1 MSAAKRLGTLG
12 CVGLL
17 ATTAACG
24 SSASS
29 GAAGVPKTT
38 MNIGTVSAYTSL
50 DPAGAY
56 DAGSWMV
63 FYNVYQGLMTFQPGS
78 TVPTPDAAQSCN
90 FTGTDYLTYHCTLLK
105 GLTFSNGDPL
115 DAAAVKYSFDR
126 VQKIGTET
134 LPDKSA
140 ADNGSDVSSLLSTL
154 KSVDT
159 SGSTDVTFHLKT
171 ADATFPDRL
180 ASGVGEIVDPKAYSA
195 TRVLPGISGAVV
207 GSGVYKVD
215 SVQSKKDSSGADVPT
230 SVKLSLNPNYKGA
243 YSKVKPS
250 NSSITLSYYDSPAD
264 IKQALD
270 SGQIDLNANSDL
282 TSKDIVSLQGAQQL
296 GKGLQ
301 VVEGDGS
308 NTRMMVLNTKVAP
321 FDNLAVRQAIGKLID
336 RDAIA
341 DTYQHTVTPLYSVI
355 PQGIGDQTTPF
366 ESSPYDVKP
375 LAPAVVRESLKGVS
389 LPVKFTLTYAANS
402 VGGDAEAAQIK
413 KTLEASGLFKVTLAT
428 VASLGKMIPLWAGHK
443 LPASLTGWQPDYPD
457 PDDYVSPFV
466 GLGNTFGN
474 GYAPSKI
481 INSLTP
487 LSLKQ
492 PNRADDA
499 TAETFAT
506 IQKQFAWDAAYIPL
520 WQNKQFIVTQ
530 ANVTG
535 VPLTLD
541 VASIMRFWMIGKS

>member
-29 GAAGVPKTT
+29 GVAGVPKTT
-38 MNIGTVSAYTSL
+38 MSMGTVSAYTSL

-63 FYNVYQGLMTFQPGS
+63 FYNVYQGLLTFLPGS
-78 TVPTPDAAQSCN
+78 TVPTPDAAQKCD
-90 FTGTDYLTYHCTLLK
+90 FVGTDYLTYQCTLIK

-115 DAAAVKYSFDR
+115 DAAAVKFSLDR
-126 VQKIGTET
+126 VMTIGGET
-134 LPDKSA
+134 LPDKTP
-140 ADNGSDVSSLLSTL
+140 ADNGSGVSGLLSTM
-154 KSVDT
+154 KSIDI
-159 SGSTDVTFHLKT
+159 SGTTTVTFHLKT

-180 ASGVGEIVDPKAYSA
+180 ASGVGEIVDPKAYSG
-195 TRVLPGISGAVV
+195 TRVLPGVGGTVV

-215 SVQSKKDSSGADVPT
+215 SVQTTKDSSGTEVPT
-230 SVKLSLNPNYKGA
+230 SIKLSLNPSYQGA
-243 YSKVKPS
+243 YSKMKPV
-250 NSSITLSYYDSPAD
+250 NSGVTLSYFDAPSD
-264 IKQALD
+264 IRKALD
-270 SGQIDLNANSDL
+270 SGKIDLNANSDL
-282 TSKDIVSLQGAQQL
+282 ASKDIVELEGSQQL

-301 VVEGDGS
+301 VVEGAGS
-308 NTRMMVLNTKVAP
+308 NTRMMVLNTKTAP
-321 FDNLAVRQAIGKLID
+321 FDNVAVRQAIGKLID

-341 DTYQHTVTPLYSVI
+341 DTYEHTVTPLYSVI

-375 LAPAVVRESLKGVS
+375 LSPSVVRKSLKGVT
-389 LPVKFTLTYAANS
+389 LPIPFTLTYAANS
-402 VGGDAEAAQIK
+402 VGGNAEAAQIK
-413 KTLEASGLFKVTLAT
+413 KTLEAGGIFKVKLAT
-428 VASLGKMIPLWAGHK
+428 EPTLGKMIPLWAGHK

-466 GLGNTFGN
+466 GANNTFGN
-474 GYAPSKI
+474 GYAPSTI
-481 INSLTP
+481 IKSLTP

-492 PNRADDA
+492 PNRADDS
-499 TAETFAT
+499 TAQTFAT
-506 IQKQFAWDAAYIPL
+506 IQKQFAEDAAYIPL

-530 ANVTG
+530 ADVTG

-541 VASIMRFWMIGKS
+541 TASIMRFWMIGKS